1 MCMSWTGLVKK
12 DLSIVHSII
21 LSPVLAEYV

>member
-12 DLSIVHSII
+12 DLSIVQSII
-21 LSPVLAEYV
+21 ISPVLAEYV